1 MRITRINTS
10 KKNIISNI
18 YNKTGL
24 PSTYIANI
32 VDDIISIVK
41 ENIINEENVKI
52 KNFGTFFL
60 KKKNKRLGRNPK
72 NKINYE
78 ISERKVV
85 TFKISDDLKNRLN
98 DNVTK

>member
-60 KKKNKRLGRNPK
+60 KKKKK
-72 NKINYE
+72 K
-78 ISERKVV
+78 
-85 TFKISDDLKNRLN
+85 
-98 DNVTK
+98 